1 MFIFCLFLFLSSS
14 LFYLFKFMLGCDN
27 EIKKH
32 ERIITNTLHSFIYL
46 SHRVTNWI
54 LQKLSTVGV
63 VCSFICLQWYIPG
76 KSKIRNMVTVTDFL
90 LAHALLYS
98 SAVLL
103 PSAAFVR
110 SPCCDLSKPPRG
122 GPPLPLPRMN
132 GKPPRPR
139 PLGLPRVIIDIKACI
154 IGLYYLGPLPIPT
167 IFFLFGC
174 IVICRPLNSVP
185 SNRSAFCAVS
195 ALSNST

>member
-1 MFIFCLFLFLSSS
+1 
-14 LFYLFKFMLGCDN
+14 
-27 EIKKH
+27 
-32 ERIITNTLHSFIYL
+32 
-46 SHRVTNWI
+46 
-54 LQKLSTVGV
+54 
-63 VCSFICLQWYIPG
+63 
-76 KSKIRNMVTVTDFL
+76 MVTVTDFL

-122 GPPLPLPRMN
+122 GPPLPLPRVN

-195 ALSNST
+195 ALSNSTQHNLKTIEILVISQNTDISKNQKETISLEIVVDHCPLF